1 MVRPMCCITHCW
13 HQFDTSRRLC
23 AKTDV
28 PCEHYSSYSYLEIGE
43 QISVELDVMAVRKE
57 IIIKLGQRGLLVS
70 FRFSLVMGF
79 SIPTGVRQS
88 RTFLQPTVIIPPLHD
103 RILNI
108 DTQALITTNLT
119 TSLQTSITRT
129 MLSSSQKSSTC

>member
-57 IIIKLGQRGLLVS
+57 IIIKLGQRGLLS
-70 FRFSLVMGF
+70 GILSLLLGYGF
-79 SIPTGVRQS
+79 LDSHRCPSESHVPAANRYNTA
-88 RTFLQPTVIIPPLHD
+88 T
-103 RILNI
+103 
-108 DTQALITTNLT
+108 A
-119 TSLQTSITRT
+119 
-129 MLSSSQKSSTC
+129 